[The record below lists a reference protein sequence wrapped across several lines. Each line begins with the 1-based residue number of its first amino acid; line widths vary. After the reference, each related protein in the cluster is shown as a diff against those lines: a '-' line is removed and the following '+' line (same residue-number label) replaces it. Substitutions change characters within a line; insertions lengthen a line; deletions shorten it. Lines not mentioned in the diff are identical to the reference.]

1 MSRAAA
7 IRRADHRG
15 SRGQALVEFVIIV
28 PVLLLFVMLTVD
40 VGRAY
45 FQAVDAAGAARA
57 GVRMGIIS
65 DTADIGDAIRNEPN
79 TGIPDTVAAWGNT
92 GPGQARGVC
101 TNAASTCGDPSG
113 CVAASF
119 NGSQIACF
127 AIRACTLSNG
137 DLGTC
142 SSYGAW
148 GLRPVVGSGHALQ
161 IWVVIK
167 FTSVTPALSQIAG
180 SPTGGV
186 IYIKENAIGEEL
198 YF

>member
-1 MSRAAA
+1 MTRAMAG
-7 IRRADHRG
+7 RRAGPRA

-45 FQAVDAAGAARA
+45 FEAVDGAGAARA

-65 DTADIGDAIRNEPN
+65 DTSDIGDAVRQEPN
-79 TGIPDTVAAWGNT
+79 TGIPNTVAAWGSV

-101 TNAASTCGDPSG
+101 TAALSVCGDPNG

-119 NGSQIACF
+119 VGTQIACF
-127 AIRACTLSNG
+127 AIKTCTLSSG
-137 DLGTC
+137 ADLGNC
-142 SSYGAW
+142 SSYGSW
-148 GLRPVVGSGHALQ
+148 GYRPQTGGHGLYLL
-161 IWVVIK
+161 VVIK
-167 FTSVTPALSQIAG
+167 FTAVTPALSQIAG
-180 SPTGGV
+180 SPSGGV
-186 IYIKENAIGEEL
+186 IYLKQTAIGDEL

>member
-1 MSRAAA
+1 MRKV
-7 IRRADHRG
+7 DHRG

-45 FQAVDAAGAARA
+45 FQAVDGAGAARA

-65 DTADIGDAIRNEPN
+65 DTSDIGDAIRNEPN
-79 TGIPDTVAAWGNT
+79 TGIPDTVAAWGNV
-92 GPGQARGVC
+92 GPGQSRGVC
-101 TNAASTCGDPSG
+101 TTALATCGDPNG

-127 AIRACTLSNG
+127 AVRACNLSNG

-142 SSYGAW
+142 SSYGPW
-148 GLRPVVGSGHALQ
+148 GLRPVDGSGHALQ
-161 IWVVIK
+161 ILVVIK
-167 FTSVTPALSQIAG
+167 FTSITPALSQIAG
-180 SPTGGV
+180 APSGGI
-186 IYIKENAIGEEL
+186 IYIKQNAIGEEL